1 MTQPRLIP
9 LSEFFDNSE
18 CALAKP
24 SPDGTMLSW
33 VAPLDGHPKVW
44 VRPIGGVD
52 KVPVTRVQGYRL
64 GEPASTTFPSD
75 VVQRR
80 YSLAG

>member
-9 LSEFFDNSE
+9 LAEFFDNPE

-33 VAPLDGHPKVW
+33 VAPLDGRLNVW

-52 KVPVTRVQGYRL
+52 KVPVTRDQGYRV
-64 GEPASTTFPSD
+64 GEPTSTTFPSG

-80 YSLAG
+80 YSLGA

>member
-1 MTQPRLIP
+1 
-9 LSEFFDNSE
+9 
-18 CALAKP
+18 
-24 SPDGTMLSW
+24 
-33 VAPLDGHPKVW
+33 

-52 KVPVTRVQGYRL
+52 KVPVTRDQGYRL

-80 YSLAG
+80 YSLAA